1 MGQFGKAWHGPGST
15 GKSLEHR
22 IERKQK
28 NMTARKIVY
37 RLLFQALADIRE
49 SSYHHAPHR
58 DKAAY
63 HLADLFH
70 NVVLQLEAI
79 AEGSQRLDYDDV
91 LNFIKERSREK
102 GWQKW
107 VDDQIA
113 TLAVRNGEPAGVA

>member
-1 MGQFGKAWHGPGST
+1 
-15 GKSLEHR
+15 
-22 IERKQK
+22 
-28 NMTARKIVY
+28 
-37 RLLFQALADIRE
+37 
-49 SSYHHAPHR
+49 
-58 DKAAY
+58 
-63 HLADLFH
+63 LADLFH

>member
-1 MGQFGKAWHGPGST
+1 
-15 GKSLEHR
+15 
-22 IERKQK
+22 
-28 NMTARKIVY
+28 
-37 RLLFQALADIRE
+37 
-49 SSYHHAPHR
+49 
-58 DKAAY
+58 
-63 HLADLFH
+63 LADLFH

-91 LNFIKERSREK
+91 LNFIKERSREN